1 MIWNE
6 NMENMEHYK
15 IEWKCGRCGK
25 IYDTNQLISLE
36 KIKLVESDNDPTSQ
50 HGFTPVCE
58 CGYIFHIDRWRLN
71 DQVKI
76 KVDDKEIECIISTV
90 FLELNNK
97 MLNGKDEYYET
108 AIIFPGI
115 DEEHKDIEILERYE
129 SKEEAIGGHNRIL
142 NLIIEGKYKIEKVT
156 FLEKEENRIIF
167 IN

>member
-58 CGYIFHIDRWRLN
+58 CGYIFLYLYVLHRF
-71 DQVKI
+71 Q
-76 KVDDKEIECIISTV
+76 
-90 FLELNNK
+90 
-97 MLNGKDEYYET
+97 
-108 AIIFPGI
+108 GI
-115 DEEHKDIEILERYE
+115 LLQF
-129 SKEEAIGGHNRIL
+129 HNIHL
-142 NLIIEGKYKIEKVT
+142 YHSAFYCLVPEKQ
-156 FLEKEENRIIF
+156 
-167 IN
+167 